1 MKNITLSILASL
13 LAIASLAQ
21 NVLPKS
27 NAFVTDRANVLS
39 RDEIQLLERRLKALN
54 DSTSNQIAVVLI
66 PSLDGQNLEDYA
78 NKLFRTWGIGQK
90 KKNNGVLILAAM
102 KDHKI
107 RIEVGYGLED
117 AIPNSAAATIIE
129 KDIKPAFK
137 NGNYFNGLENAVV
150 DLGIAASKTFNDPVA
165 PPTPQQQPVNST
177 APATQTASKGGGV
190 GTVLFGILMIPVM
203 IIGIF
208 VLIIM
213 LIIRAFRRRRNN
225 MMVNNN
231 FGNQFYDQN
240 QPYYPNQPNR
250 RRDNYYD
257 NNNSNNSNNNSGNS
271 DANFGGGRSGGAGAS
286 DSW

>member
-1 MKNITLSILASL
+1 MKNVTLSILAL
-13 LAIASLAQ
+13 LLTVTSFAQ
-21 NVLPKS
+21 KVLPKS
-27 NAFVTDRANVLS
+27 TAFVTDKANVLS
-39 RDEIQLLERRLKALN
+39 RDEIQLLERRLRALN

-66 PSLDGQNLEDYA
+66 PTLDGQDLEDYA

-90 KKNNGVLILAAM
+90 KKNNGVLILAAIN
-102 KDHKI
+102 DRKI

-117 AIPNSAAATIIE
+117 AIPNSAAAAIID

-137 NGNYFNGLENAVV
+137 NANYFSGLENAVV
-150 DLGIAASKTFNDPVA
+150 DLGIAASKAFNEPVA
-165 PPTPQQQPVNST
+165 PPTPQQQPVNSSS
-177 APATQTASKGGGV
+177 PATQTTSKGSGV

-208 VLIIM
+208 VLIIV

-225 MMVNNN
+225 TMVNNN
-231 FGNQFYDQN
+231 YGNQFYDQN

-250 RRDNYYD
+250 RRDNYND
-257 NNNSNNSNNNSGNS
+257 NNNNNNNNSNSNS
-271 DANFGGGRSGGAGAS
+271 DANFGGGKSSGAGAS